1 MQFARMKYWKK
12 RGRKGGDKNGSRN
25 YVVVK
30 MSQNHDIPF
39 TSNNSNDMGSPFKD
53 ANSQQNKLDHFQ
65 KNIYERNLQTAEPST
80 NPRQLVKI

>member
-30 MSQNHDIPF
+30 MSHNHDIPCA
-39 TSNNSNDMGSPFKD
+39 SNNSNEMGSPFKD
-53 ANSQQNKLDHFQ
+53 ATSQQNKLDHFQ
-65 KNIYERNLQTAEPST
+65 KTIYERTLQTAEPST
-80 NPRQLVKI
+80 NPRQLVKV